1 MKIGDLTAI
10 VGFVVTLGL
19 GFFEL
24 TQPAETRRLSP
35 LVLFT
40 IAALFAARIAARRQA
55 RKREQILKEVPKRPL
70 GLNRGQVRKLGLVR
84 GGR

>member
-1 MKIGDLTAI
+1 LKNAVKIGDITAI
-10 VGFVVTLGL
+10 IGFAVTVAL

-24 TQPAETRRLSP
+24 TQPADTRRLSP

-40 IAALFAARIAARRQA
+40 IAALFAARILARRQA

-70 GLNRGQVRKLGLVR
+70 GLGDDSGK
-84 GGR
+84 

>member
-1 MKIGDLTAI
+1 MKIGDITAI
-10 VGFVVTLGL
+10 IGFAVTVAL

-24 TQPAETRRLSP
+24 TQPADTRRLSP

-40 IAALFAARIAARRQA
+40 IAALFAARILARRQA

-70 GLNRGQVRKLGLVR
+70 GLGDDSGK
-84 GGR
+84 

>member
-1 MKIGDLTAI
+1 LSDAVKIGDITAI
-10 VGFVVTLGL
+10 IGFAVTLAL

-35 LVLFT
+35 LILFT

-55 RKREQILKEVPKRPL
+55 RKREQIVKEVPKRPL
-70 GLNRGQVRKLGLVR
+70 GLGDDSGK
-84 GGR
+84 

>member
-1 MKIGDLTAI
+1 LKNAVKVRDITAI
-10 VGFVVTLGL
+10 VGLAVTLAL

-35 LVLFT
+35 LILFT

-70 GLNRGQVRKLGLVR
+70 GLNDDSGK
-84 GGR
+84 